1 MIFEG
6 TDIECAEVIAELD
19 AALGYPRGYT
29 QADVDSGL
37 VRFIGAG
44 PFPPLESLRTETVSR
59 PVPVAVDDDGKPVGV
74 ERVAKLPAHL
84 LRPEHREIVGK
95 ARVLQVLNRGDKAA
109 LLALPDIGDARAEAI
124 IAERGK
130 ERLTSLEDASKVL
143 PARAVEALVEHA
155 KSRTADVDEKAV
167 PVDPKA
173 VDAVEVKKR

>member
-1 MIFEG
+1 MRFHG
-6 TDIECAEVIAELD
+6 TEQECVEVVAELD

-37 VRFIGAG
+37 VVRVGGGIHV
-44 PFPPLESLRTETVSR
+44 PLDQIRTETVAQPA
-59 PVPVAVDDDGKPVGV
+59 PVEVDDKGQPIGD
-74 ERVAKLPAHL
+74 ERVAYLPQLAD
-84 LRPEHREIVGK
+84 EHRETVGR

>member
-1 MIFEG
+1 MIFSG
-6 TDIECAEVIAELD
+6 TEQECAEVIAELD

-29 QADVDSGL
+29 QADLDSG
-37 VRFIGAG
+37 VISRVGGGIHV
-44 PFPPLESLRTETVSR
+44 PLDQIRTETVA
-59 PVPVAVDDDGKPVGV
+59 VPAPAAMDEDGKPVGG
-74 ERVAKLPAHL
+74 ERVAHLPPLA
-84 LRPEHREIVGK
+84 EHREAVGK

-124 IAERGK
+124 ITERGK
-130 ERLTSLEDASKVL
+130 ARLTSLEDASKVL